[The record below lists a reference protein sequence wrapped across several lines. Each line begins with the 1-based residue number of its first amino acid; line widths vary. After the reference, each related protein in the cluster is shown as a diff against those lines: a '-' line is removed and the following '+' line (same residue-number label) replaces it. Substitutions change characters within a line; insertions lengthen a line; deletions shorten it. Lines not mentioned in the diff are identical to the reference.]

1 MLLSI
6 HAIGRLKAGPER
18 ELYDRYASRLKNTGR
33 NLGINGLSLH
43 EYSESRLAKSPAR
56 RKQEAETLTSGIPE
70 GATLIALDEKGRDLS
85 SNELAQFIRKE
96 LHSATRQ
103 TAFAIGGPDGHGT
116 AILENADLKLR
127 FGSLTWPHQM
137 VRIMLA
143 EQLYR
148 TVTILS
154 GHPYHRN

>member
-18 ELYDRYASRLKNTGR
+18 ELYDRYAARLKNAGR
-33 NLGINGLSLH
+33 NIGVSGLSLH
-43 EYSESRLAKSPAR
+43 EHNESRLAKSAAR
-56 RKQEAETLTSGIPE
+56 RDQEAGTLIAGIRD
-70 GATLIALDEKGRDLS
+70 GVTLIALDENGRDMS
-85 SNELAQFIRKE
+85 SNELAQFIRKV
-96 LHSATRQ
+96 LHEGTQQ
-103 TAFAIGGPDGHGT
+103 TAFAIGGPDGHGA
-116 AILENADLKLR
+116 AILEKADLKLR